1 MIIANFIRQKV
12 DLVFHVFFF
21 TKSKDGN
28 NYFIKHFSGY
38 EDVADNYFI
47 KSRLGYADVVFNKT
61 H

>member
-1 MIIANFIRQKV
+1 M
-12 DLVFHVFFF
+12 FFF
-21 TKSKDGN
+21 TKSEDGN